1 MDLNPVQAMRKVQEL
16 SLELQFRRMT
26 VDRQLNY
33 FKGLTGT
40 LPYAS
45 DKFGQYFSKR
55 FKGFSDNWC
64 MPVAQ
69 APAERMNLNGIRLW
83 GAAGRG
89 VDKDLQRVWELND
102 CERGSSEAFLVFGAT
117 GRAFAMVSPNLAD
130 AQTPLITWE
139 HPSQTIVDHDPMT
152 RQRRFALVV
161 WADDKVDYATL
172 YTATQIWK
180 FRRATGIE
188 RYQRYSPD
196 GVNSRVDVLGGWA
209 QRTVPGEDWPAVNP
223 LGSVPIVELRNQT
236 LLDEWP
242 ISDISG
248 VMSMQDSINLVW
260 AYLLNALDYASL
272 PQRVVTGADVPQIP
286 VLDKNGQEIGT
297 RPVDL
302 DQLVNEKILW
312 VPDQDAKIAEWS
324 VAQLDAFGNVIER
337 AVEHIAAQTR
347 TPPHYLV
354 AKMVNTA
361 AESLV
366 IAEAGLVSKVKERI
380 RYVTPAMRELYKLI
394 AIAQGAGMD
403 RLQAIGAG
411 TCVWQD
417 VQYRSEAQMADA
429 MLKMKQVGFPFEYI
443 AERYGLDPEEVER
456 VMALRKKELAMDPL
470 AAAQAAI
477 EAANIPAGT
486 PAAPTP
492 GF

>member
-1 MDLNPVQAMRKVQEL
+1 M
-16 SLELQFRRMT
+16 ELQFRRMT
-26 VDRQLNY
+26 IDRQLNY

-83 GAAGRG
+83 GQERG
-89 VDKDLQRVWELND
+89 ADKELQRVWEVND
-102 CERGSSEAFLVFGAT
+102 CQRGSSEAFLVFGVT
-117 GRAFAMVSPNLAD
+117 GRAFAMVSPNVED
-130 AQTPLITWE
+130 PQTPLITWE

-152 RQRRFALVV
+152 RRRRCALVV
-161 WADDKVDYATL
+161 WADDKIDYATL
-172 YTATQIWK
+172 YTPTEIWK
-180 FRRATGIE
+180 FQRETGIE
-188 RYQRYSPD
+188 RYQRFSPD
-196 GVNSRVDVLGGWA
+196 GINSRVDVLGGWA
-209 QRTVPGEDWPAVNP
+209 PRNVSGEPFPAVNP
-223 LGSVPIVELRNQT
+223 LGSVPVVEMRNQT

-248 VMSMQDSINLVW
+248 VMAMQDSINLVW

-272 PQRVVTGADVPQIP
+272 PQRVVTGADMPMIP
-286 VLDKNGQEIGT
+286 VLDKDGQEVGQ
-297 RPVDL
+297 RPIDL

-312 VPDQDAKIAEWS
+312 IPDTDAKIAEWS
-324 VAQLDAFGNVIER
+324 AAQLDAFSNVIEK

-380 RYVTPAMRELYKLI
+380 RYVTPAMRHLYSLV
-394 AIAQGAGMD
+394 AIAQGASQE
-403 RLQAIGAG
+403 RLNAISAG
-411 TCVWQD
+411 TCLWDD
-417 VQYRSEAQMADA
+417 VQYRSESQMADA

-443 AERYGLDPEEVER
+443 AERYGLDPEEVSRIMDLRQKE
-456 VMALRKKELAMDPL
+456 MAADPL
-470 AAAQAAI
+470 AAAQAAM
-477 EAANIPAGT
+477 EAANPQPGT
-486 PAAPTP
+486 PSP